1 MKSIVKYIVALI
13 CGVLSASCIFD
24 AEQCIT
30 HTPMSPVVLEGEHTI
45 SFTIGFDTATTR
57 VDCDETDYNVPFDYY
72 INPGTLRVML
82 TDTNNNAI
90 GEIERLY
97 IWPTNESQTEFEFTG
112 KLPEGMVFDPEKPNY
127 KLFAIVNAPNEAI
140 NREFTLYH
148 HQQLNPQN
156 EESAIPM
163 WGVTTVDLTPILNQ
177 PNYTLPEPLWM
188 LRSAAKVEVQLSDSL
203 KEMGSKITSATMK
216 YYNVEGYVAPYDWH
230 RFESTLDVNCEEA
243 INVYRHAA
251 INLPLIKDDATGN
264 YYVYMPEYDNIN
276 YPGERNKITLTIDH
290 NGEEILFE
298 DVISFVEY
306 SNGQVVEGTDY
317 NIVRNHIYRFTVR
330 SIVGDNLRIEYHV
343 ADWDAED
350 WGTGKD
356 YEEHDISYPTY
367 MNPLVPE
374 EYFPEEQINY
384 VITREPTMYF
394 GGKNN
399 LEAGAFVGYFKILR
413 PADVLWKPGIM
424 GSKENYRI
432 RVYKRGGTD
441 NGSLLFDS
449 GVENMQNNLSAC
461 GDDEWFKLVVFP
473 LSGDGAGI
481 TSIELGI
488 SYYQEWTQQYI
499 NLFINGEYNAL
510 RWPNSGTNPK
520 IIEIKHIEQVQGASE
535 EDDENVEDE
544 E

>member
-1 MKSIVKYIVALI
+1 MLVMSIVL
-13 CGVLSASCIFD
+13 ASCIFD
-24 AEQCIT
+24 ADRCVISTDKQYEVMFTVSLSGQ
-30 HTPMSPVVLEGEHTI
+30 HTRATWGDEYPSEEG
-45 SFTIGFDTATTR
+45 
-57 VDCDETDYNVPFDYY
+57 VPFDFRIMPENLRMVVFTHEGERLGVINDLDYWPINEAHTEFQFMGKMPREILEY
-72 INPGTLRVML
+72 INANDQTQDYRFMVLANCA
-82 TDTNNNAI
+82 DNSS
-90 GEIERLY
+90 GEEY
-97 IWPTNESQTEFEFTG
+97 ITYNYTQLDPT
-112 KLPEGMVFDPEKPNY
+112 
-127 KLFAIVNAPNEAI
+127 A
-140 NREFTLYH
+140 
-148 HQQLNPQN
+148 QQ
-156 EESAIPM
+156 SAIPM
-163 WGVTTVDLTPILNQ
+163 WGVKEVTVA
-177 PNYTLPEPLWM
+177 PLFRQGRLDIGDVSL
-188 LRSAAKVEVQLSDSL
+188 LRAAAKVEVKLCEELKSKGTTIKSASL
-203 KEMGSKITSATMK
+203 K
-216 YYNVEGYVAPYDWH
+216 YYNQTGYVLPSGWSQA
-230 RFESTLDVNCEEA
+230 SNTMNLDQEKCFR
-243 INVYRHAA
+243 IYRHAA
-251 INLPLIKDDATGN
+251 LNMPFIKDEQTGD
-264 YYVYMPEYDNIN
+264 YYIYITEYDNIN
-276 YPGERNKITLTIDH
+276 YSGERNKISIEF
-290 NGEEILFE
+290 NVGGEVKYFE
-298 DVISFVEY
+298 DAISFCEY
-306 SNGQVVEGTDY
+306 RDGAPTDSHY
-317 NIVRNHIYRFTVR
+317 NIVRNHIYEFEVL
-330 SIVGDNLRIEYHV
+330 SIAGSNLVLEYTV
-343 ADWDAED
+343 ADWDAEN

-374 EYFPEEQINY
+374 EYLTLKPEQLINY

-394 GGKNN
+394 GNNN

-441 NGSLLFDS
+441 ILFDS